1 MALSALVGHPV
12 REGGDADPY
21 SVRMVQ
27 EFDKVGVVGLGTMG
41 AGIAEVFA
49 RAGFN
54 VIGVEIDQAAVD
66 RGRAHMDKSLS
77 RAVGKGKLTEDE
89 RAGIDSRM
97 TFTTS
102 REDLADA
109 DFVVEA
115 VPEHMDIKKDVFGDL
130 DRICPPG
137 TILATNTS
145 SLSVTEIAALT
156 SRPDKV
162 VGLHF
167 FNPAP
172 VMKLVEVITT
182 VSTSAQT
189 VDLVAEVAKRVGKTP
204 VAVGDRAGFVANALL
219 VPYINDAIRLYERKI
234 ATREEIDSAVQKAA
248 GLPMGPL
255 TLADMVGLDVC
266 LAVMDVLW
274 EEYRDQRY
282 SASPLL
288 RRMVAAGRLGRKS
301 GQGFYAGTDE
311 APEPIP
317 TGRYAE
323 MIREEETLD
332 LGEILLAPQID
343 DAMRM
348 IGDGYATAED
358 VDTAM
363 RFGCGYPKGPTE
375 LLAERGAESVVTT
388 LVAMGEYGLTS
399 VAVPAPL
406 LMDQLPDAE
415 EPHGGCACQD

>member
-1 MALSALVGHPV
+1 
-12 REGGDADPY
+12 
-21 SVRMVQ
+21 MVQ
-27 EFDKVGVVGLGTMG
+27 EFDKVGVVGLGAMG

-54 VIGVEIDQAAVD
+54 VTGVEIDQAAVD
-66 RGRAHMDKSLS
+66 RGRAHVDRSLAK
-77 RAVGKGKLTEDE
+77 AVDKGKLTEDE
-89 RAGIDSRM
+89 RTGIDARL

-115 VPEHMDIKKDVFGDL
+115 VPERMDIKKDVFADL

-156 SRPDKV
+156 GRSDKV

-182 VSTSAQT
+182 VSTSAET
-189 VDLVAEVAKRVGKTP
+189 VDVVTEVAKRIGKTP

-219 VPYINDAIRLYERKI
+219 VPYINDAIRLYERKV
-234 ATREEIDSAVQKAA
+234 ATREEIDASVQKAA

-255 TLADMVGLDVC
+255 ALADLVGLDVC

-274 EEYRDQRY
+274 EEYRDRRY
-282 SASPLL
+282 AASPLL

-311 APEPIP
+311 APEPRP
-317 TGRYAE
+317 TGRYAQ
-323 MIREEETLD
+323 MIQEEETLD
-332 LGEILLAPQID
+332 LGEVLLAPQID
-343 DAMRM
+343 DALRM
-348 IGDGYATAED
+348 IGDGYASARD

-375 LLAERGAESVVTT
+375 LLEERGAESVVTT
-388 LVAMGEYGLTS
+388 LVAMGEYGLTDIP
-399 VAVPAPL
+399 VPAPL
-406 LMDQLPDAE
+406 LMDQLPDAPE
-415 EPHGGCACQD
+415 GGGHGGCACHA

>member
-1 MALSALVGHPV
+1 
-12 REGGDADPY
+12 
-21 SVRMVQ
+21 MVQ
-27 EFDKVGVVGLGTMG
+27 EFDKVGVVGLGAMG

-54 VIGVEIDQAAVD
+54 VTGVEIDQAAVD
-66 RGRAHMDKSLS
+66 RGRAHVDRSLS
-77 RAVGKGKLTEDE
+77 KAVDKGKLTEDE
-89 RAGIDSRM
+89 RTGIDARL

-115 VPEHMDIKKDVFGDL
+115 VPERMDIKKDVFADL

-156 SRPDKV
+156 GRADKV

-182 VSTSAQT
+182 VSTSAET
-189 VDLVAEVAKRVGKTP
+189 VDVVCEVAKRIGKTP

-219 VPYINDAIRLYERKI
+219 VPYINDAIRLYERKV
-234 ATREEIDSAVQKAA
+234 ATREEIDASVQKAA

-255 TLADMVGLDVC
+255 ALADLVGLDIC

-274 EEYRDQRY
+274 EEYRDRRY
-282 SASPLL
+282 AASPLL

-301 GQGFYAGTDE
+301 GQGFYAGTDD
-311 APEPIP
+311 APEPRP
-317 TGRYAE
+317 TGRYAQ
-323 MIREEETLD
+323 MIQEEETLD
-332 LGEILLAPQID
+332 LGEVLLAPQID

-348 IGDGYATAED
+348 VGDGYASARD

-375 LLAERGAESVVTT
+375 LLEERGAEAVVTT
-388 LVAMGEYGLTS
+388 LVAMGEYGLTDIP
-399 VAVPAPL
+399 VPAPL
-406 LMDQLPDAE
+406 LMDQLPDAPE
-415 EPHGGCACQD
+415 GEGHGGCACHA

>member
-1 MALSALVGHPV
+1 
-12 REGGDADPY
+12 
-21 SVRMVQ
+21 MVQ

-54 VIGVEIDQAAVD
+54 VIGVEIDQPALD
-66 RGRAHMDKSLS
+66 RGRGHVDKSLS
-77 RAVGKGKLTEDE
+77 RAVSRGKLTEEE
-89 RAGIDSRM
+89 RAGIDARLS
-97 TFTTS
+97 FTTS
-102 REDLADA
+102 REDLSDA

-115 VPEHMDIKKDVFGDL
+115 VPERMDIKRDVFGDL

-156 SRPDKV
+156 GRPDKV

-172 VMKLVEVITT
+172 VMKLAEVITT
-182 VSTSAQT
+182 VSTSAET
-189 VDLVAEVAKRVGKTP
+189 VDVVTEVAKRIGKTP
-204 VAVGDRAGFVANALL
+204 IAVGDRAGFVANALL
-219 VPYINDAIRLYERKI
+219 VPYINDAIRLYERKV
-234 ATREEIDSAVQKAA
+234 ASREEIDAAVQKAA

-255 TLADMVGLDVC
+255 TLADLVGLDVC

-274 EEYRDQRY
+274 AEYRDPRY
-282 SASPLL
+282 VAAPLL

-301 GQGFYAGTDE
+301 GEGFYAGTEDR
-311 APEPIP
+311 AEPQP
-317 TGRYAE
+317 TGRFAE

-332 LGEILLAPQID
+332 LGEILIAPQID

-348 IGDGYATAED
+348 IGDGYASARD

-363 RFGCGYPKGPTE
+363 RFGCGYPEGPTE
-375 LLAERGAESVVTT
+375 LLDKRGAESVVTT
-388 LVAMGEYGLTS
+388 LVAMGEYDLTS
-399 VAVPAPL
+399 IGVPAPL
-406 LMDQLPDAE
+406 LMDRLPDAE
-415 EPHGGCACQD
+415 EGAGQGGGCACHA

>member
-1 MALSALVGHPV
+1 
-12 REGGDADPY
+12 
-21 SVRMVQ
+21 MVQ
-27 EFDKVGVVGLGTMG
+27 EFDKVGVVGLGAMG

-54 VIGVEIDQAAVD
+54 VTGVEIDQAAVD
-66 RGRAHMDKSLS
+66 RGRAHVDRSLS
-77 RAVGKGKLTEDE
+77 KAVGKGKLTEEE
-89 RAGIDSRM
+89 RAGIDTRL

-115 VPEHMDIKKDVFGDL
+115 VPERMDIKQDVFADL

-156 SRPDKV
+156 GRPDKV

-182 VSTSAQT
+182 VSTSAET
-189 VDLVAEVAKRVGKTP
+189 VDVVSEVAKRIGKTP

-219 VPYINDAIRLYERKI
+219 VPYINDAIRLYERKV
-234 ATREEIDSAVQKAA
+234 ATREEIDSSVQKAA

-255 TLADMVGLDVC
+255 ALADLVGLDVC
-266 LAVMDVLW
+266 LAVIDVLW

-282 SASPLL
+282 AASPLL

-311 APEPIP
+311 APEPRP
-317 TGRYAE
+317 TGRYAQ

-332 LGEILLAPQID
+332 LGEVLIAPQID
-343 DAMRM
+343 DALRM
-348 IGDGYATAED
+348 IGEGYASGRD

-375 LLAERGAESVVTT
+375 LLEERGAESVITT

-399 VAVPAPL
+399 IAVPAPL
-406 LMDQLPDAE
+406 LMDQLPDAAE
-415 EPHGGCACQD
+415 GEGHGGCACHA

>member
-1 MALSALVGHPV
+1 
-12 REGGDADPY
+12 
-21 SVRMVQ
+21 MVQ
-27 EFDKVGVVGLGTMG
+27 EFDKVGVVGLGAMG

-66 RGRAHMDKSLS
+66 RGRSHMDKSLS
-77 RAVGKGKLTEDE
+77 RAVSKGKLTEEE
-89 RAGIDSRM
+89 RAGIDSRL

-115 VPEHMDIKKDVFGDL
+115 VPERMDIKKDVFADL

-156 SRPDKV
+156 GRPERV

-182 VSTSAQT
+182 VSTNEET
-189 VDLVAEVAKRVGKTP
+189 VDLVTEVAKRIGKTP

-219 VPYINDAIRLYERKI
+219 VPYINDAVRLYERGI
-234 ATREEIDSAVQKAA
+234 ATRAEIDAAAQKAA
-248 GLPMGPL
+248 DLPMGPL
-255 TLADMVGLDVC
+255 ALADLVGLDVC

-274 EEYRDQRY
+274 EEFRDPRFA
-282 SASPLL
+282 ASPLL
-288 RRMVAAGRLGRKS
+288 RRMVAAGHLGRKS
-301 GQGFYAGTDE
+301 DQGFHAGRSE
-311 APEPIP
+311 EPEPQP
-317 TGRYAE
+317 TGRYAA
-323 MIREEETLD
+323 MVRDEETLD
-332 LGEILLAPQID
+332 LGEILIAPQID
-343 DAMRM
+343 DALRM
-348 IGDGYATAED
+348 IGEGYASAKD

-388 LVAMGEYGLTS
+388 LMAMGEYSLTTI
-399 VAVPAPL
+399 AVPAPL

-415 EPHGGCACQD
+415 EGEGHGGGCACHG

>member
-1 MALSALVGHPV
+1 
-12 REGGDADPY
+12 
-21 SVRMVQ
+21 MVQ

-54 VIGVEIDQAAVD
+54 VIGVEIDQAALD
-66 RGRAHMDKSLS
+66 RGRGHVDKSLS
-77 RAVGKGKLTEDE
+77 RAVSRGKLTEEE
-89 RAGIDSRM
+89 RAGIDARLS
-97 TFTTS
+97 FTTS
-102 REDLADA
+102 RDDLADA

-115 VPEHMDIKKDVFGDL
+115 VPERMDIKRDVFGDL

-156 SRPDKV
+156 GRPDKV

-172 VMKLVEVITT
+172 VMKLAEVITT
-182 VSTSAQT
+182 VSTSAET
-189 VDLVAEVAKRVGKTP
+189 VDIVTEVAKRIGKTP
-204 VAVGDRAGFVANALL
+204 IAVGDRAGFVANALL
-219 VPYINDAIRLYERKI
+219 VPYINDAIKLYERKV
-234 ATREEIDSAVQKAA
+234 ATREEIDASVQKAA

-255 TLADMVGLDVC
+255 ALADLVGLDVC

-274 EEYRDQRY
+274 EEYRDQRFV
-282 SASPLL
+282 ASPLL
-288 RRMVAAGRLGRKS
+288 RRMVAAGHLGRKS
-301 GQGFYAGTDE
+301 GQGFYAGTEDR
-311 APEPIP
+311 PEPRP
-317 TGRYAE
+317 TGRFAE

-332 LGEILLAPQID
+332 LGEILIAPQID

-348 IGDGYATAED
+348 IGDGYASARD

-363 RFGCGYPKGPTE
+363 RFGCGYPEGPTE
-375 LLAERGAESVVTT
+375 LLDKRGAESVVTT

-399 VAVPAPL
+399 VTVPAPL
-406 LMDQLPDAE
+406 LMDRLPDAE
-415 EPHGGCACQD
+415 EGSGQGGGCACHA

>member
-1 MALSALVGHPV
+1 
-12 REGGDADPY
+12 
-21 SVRMVQ
+21 MVQ

-54 VIGVEIDQAAVD
+54 VVGVEIDQAALD
-66 RGRAHMDKSLS
+66 RGRGHVDRSLS
-77 RAVGKGKLTEDE
+77 RAVSKDKITEEE
-89 RAGIDSRM
+89 RAEIDARL
-97 TFTTS
+97 TFSTS
-102 REDLADA
+102 REDLSDA

-115 VPEHMDIKKDVFGDL
+115 VPERMGVKRDVFGDL

-156 SRPDKV
+156 DRPEKV

-172 VMKLVEVITT
+172 VMKLAEVVTT
-182 VSTSAQT
+182 VSTSPET
-189 VDLVAEVAKRVGKTP
+189 VDVVTEVAKRVGKTP
-204 VAVGDRAGFVANALL
+204 VAVADRAGFVANALL
-219 VPYINDAIRLYERKI
+219 VPYINDAVRLYERGV
-234 ATREEIDSAVQKAA
+234 ATREEIDESVKKAA

-255 TLADMVGLDVC
+255 TLADLVGLDVC

-274 EEYRDQRY
+274 DEFRDPRY
-282 SASPLL
+282 AAAPLL
-288 RRMVAAGRLGRKS
+288 RRMVAAGRLGRKA
-301 GQGFYAGTDE
+301 GEGFYSSGDQT
-311 APEPIP
+311 PERPR
-317 TGRYAE
+317 TSRLAE
-323 MIREEETLD
+323 MVREEETLD
-332 LGEILLAPQID
+332 LGEMLLAPQID

-348 IGDGYATAED
+348 VGDGYASAKD

-375 LLAERGAESVVTT
+375 LLEERGAESVITT
-388 LVAMGEYGLTS
+388 LVAMAEYGLTTI
-399 VAVPAPL
+399 AVPAPL
-406 LMDQLPDAE
+406 LMDLLPDAE
-415 EPHGGCACQD
+415 EGPSHGGCACH

>member
-1 MALSALVGHPV
+1 
-12 REGGDADPY
+12 
-21 SVRMVQ
+21 MVQ
-27 EFDKVGVVGLGTMG
+27 EFDKVGVVGLGAMG

-54 VIGVEIDQAAVD
+54 VTGVEIDQAAVD
-66 RGRAHMDKSLS
+66 RGRAHVDRSLS
-77 RAVGKGKLTEDE
+77 KAVDKGKLTEDE
-89 RAGIDSRM
+89 RTGIDTRL

-115 VPEHMDIKKDVFGDL
+115 VPERMDIKRDVFADL

-156 SRPDKV
+156 GRPDKV

-172 VMKLVEVITT
+172 VMKLVEVVTT
-182 VSTSAQT
+182 VSTSAET
-189 VDLVAEVAKRVGKTP
+189 VDVVSEVAKRIGKTP
-204 VAVGDRAGFVANALL
+204 VVVGDRAGFVANALL
-219 VPYINDAIRLYERKI
+219 VPYINDAIRLYERKV
-234 ATREEIDSAVQKAA
+234 ATREEIDSSVQKAA

-255 TLADMVGLDVC
+255 TLADLVGLDVC

-282 SASPLL
+282 AASPLL

-311 APEPIP
+311 APEPRP
-317 TGRYAE
+317 TGRYAQ
-323 MIREEETLD
+323 MVREEETLD
-332 LGEILLAPQID
+332 LGEVLLAPQID
-343 DAMRM
+343 DALRM
-348 IGDGYATAED
+348 IGEGYASARD
-358 VDTAM
+358 IDTAM

-375 LLAERGAESVVTT
+375 LLEERGAESVVTT
-388 LVAMGEYGLTS
+388 LVAMGEYGLTNI
-399 VAVPAPL
+399 AVPAPL
-406 LMDQLPDAE
+406 LMDQLPDAPE
-415 EPHGGCACQD
+415 GEGHGGCACHA

>member
-1 MALSALVGHPV
+1 
-12 REGGDADPY
+12 
-21 SVRMVQ
+21 MVQ

-54 VIGVEIDQAAVD
+54 VIGVEIDQAALD
-66 RGRAHMDKSLS
+66 RGRGHVDKSLS
-77 RAVGKGKLTEDE
+77 RAVSRGKLTEEE
-89 RAGIDSRM
+89 RAGIDARLS
-97 TFTTS
+97 FTTS

-115 VPEHMDIKKDVFGDL
+115 VPERMDIKRDVFGDL

-156 SRPDKV
+156 GRPDKV

-172 VMKLVEVITT
+172 VMKLAEVITT
-182 VSTSAQT
+182 VSTSADT
-189 VDLVAEVAKRVGKTP
+189 VDVVTEVAKRIGKTP
-204 VAVGDRAGFVANALL
+204 IAVGDRAGFVANALL
-219 VPYINDAIRLYERKI
+219 VPYINDAVRLYERKV
-234 ATREEIDSAVQKAA
+234 ASREDIDAAVQKAA

-255 TLADMVGLDVC
+255 TLADLVGLDVC

-274 EEYRDQRY
+274 EEYRDPRY
-282 SASPLL
+282 VAAPLL

-301 GQGFYAGTDE
+301 GQGFYAGTEDQ
-311 APEPIP
+311 AEPRP
-317 TGRYAE
+317 TGRFAE

-332 LGEILLAPQID
+332 LGEILIAPQID

-348 IGDGYATAED
+348 IGDGYASARD

-363 RFGCGYPKGPTE
+363 RFGCGYPEGPTE
-375 LLAERGAESVVTT
+375 LLEKRGAESVVTT

-406 LMDQLPDAE
+406 LMDQLPDTE
-415 EPHGGCACQD
+415 EGSGQGGGCACHG

>member
-1 MALSALVGHPV
+1 
-12 REGGDADPY
+12 
-21 SVRMVQ
+21 MVQ

-54 VIGVEIDQAAVD
+54 VIGVEIDQAALD
-66 RGRAHMDKSLS
+66 RGRGHVDKSLS
-77 RAVGKGKLTEDE
+77 RAVSRGKLTEEE
-89 RAGIDSRM
+89 RAGIDARLS
-97 TFTTS
+97 FTTS

-115 VPEHMDIKKDVFGDL
+115 VPERMDIKRDVFGDL

-156 SRPDKV
+156 GRPDKV

-172 VMKLVEVITT
+172 VMKLAEVITT
-182 VSTSAQT
+182 VSTSSDT
-189 VDLVAEVAKRVGKTP
+189 VDVVTEVAKRIGKTP
-204 VAVGDRAGFVANALL
+204 IAVGDRAGFVANALL
-219 VPYINDAIRLYERKI
+219 VPYINDAVRLYERKV
-234 ATREEIDSAVQKAA
+234 ASREDIDAAVQKAA

-255 TLADMVGLDVC
+255 TLADLVGLDVC

-274 EEYRDQRY
+274 EEYRDPRY
-282 SASPLL
+282 VAAPLL

-301 GQGFYAGTDE
+301 GQGFYAGTEDQ
-311 APEPIP
+311 AEPRP
-317 TGRYAE
+317 TGRFAE

-332 LGEILLAPQID
+332 LGEILIAPQID

-348 IGDGYATAED
+348 IGDGYASARD

-363 RFGCGYPKGPTE
+363 RFGCGYPEGPTE
-375 LLAERGAESVVTT
+375 LLEKRGAESVVTT

-406 LMDQLPDAE
+406 LMDQLPDTE
-415 EPHGGCACQD
+415 EGSGQGGGCACHG

>member
-1 MALSALVGHPV
+1 
-12 REGGDADPY
+12 
-21 SVRMVQ
+21 MVQ
-27 EFDKVGVVGLGTMG
+27 EFDKVGVVGLGAMG

-54 VIGVEIDQAAVD
+54 VTGVEIDQAAVD
-66 RGRAHMDKSLS
+66 RGRAHVDRSLS
-77 RAVGKGKLTEDE
+77 KAVDKGKLTEDE
-89 RAGIDSRM
+89 RTGIDARL

-115 VPEHMDIKKDVFGDL
+115 VPERMDIKKDVFADL

-156 SRPDKV
+156 GRPDKV

-182 VSTSAQT
+182 VSTSAET
-189 VDLVAEVAKRVGKTP
+189 VDVVCEVAKRIGKTP

-219 VPYINDAIRLYERKI
+219 VPYINDAIRLYERKV
-234 ATREEIDSAVQKAA
+234 ATREEIDASVQKAA

-255 TLADMVGLDVC
+255 TLADLVGLDVC

-274 EEYRDQRY
+274 EEYRDRRY
-282 SASPLL
+282 AASPLL

-301 GQGFYAGTDE
+301 GQGFYAGTDD
-311 APEPIP
+311 APEPRP
-317 TGRYAE
+317 TGRYAQ

-332 LGEILLAPQID
+332 LGEVLLAPQID
-343 DAMRM
+343 DALRM
-348 IGDGYATAED
+348 IGDGYASARD

-375 LLAERGAESVVTT
+375 LLEERGAEAVVTT
-388 LVAMGEYGLTS
+388 LVAMGEYGLTDIP
-399 VAVPAPL
+399 VPAPL
-406 LMDQLPDAE
+406 LMDQLPDAPE
-415 EPHGGCACQD
+415 GEGHGGCACHA

>member
-1 MALSALVGHPV
+1 
-12 REGGDADPY
+12 
-21 SVRMVQ
+21 MVQ

-54 VIGVEIDQAAVD
+54 VVGVEIDQAALD
-66 RGRAHMDKSLS
+66 RGKGHLDKSLS
-77 RAVGKGKLTEDE
+77 KAVSKGKIDEEE
-89 RAGIDSRM
+89 RAAIDGRL
-97 TFTTS
+97 TFTSS
-102 REDLADA
+102 RNDLADA

-115 VPEHMDIKKDVFGDL
+115 VPESIAIKRDVFGDL

-156 SRPDKV
+156 GRPDKV

-172 VMKLVEVITT
+172 VMKLAEVITT
-182 VSTSAQT
+182 VSTSNET
-189 VDLVAEVAKRVGKTP
+189 VDVVTEVAKRIGKTP

-219 VPYINDAIRLYERKI
+219 VPYINDAIKLHERKV
-234 ATREEIDSAVQKAA
+234 ASREEIDTAVQKAA

-274 EEYRDQRY
+274 DEYKDPRY
-282 SASPLL
+282 VASPLL
-288 RRMVAAGRLGRKS
+288 RRMVAAGHYGRKS
-301 GQGFYAGTDE
+301 GQGFYAGKDE
-311 APEPIP
+311 APEPQP
-317 TGRYAE
+317 EGRFAQ
-323 MIREEETLD
+323 MVREEELLD
-332 LGEILLAPQID
+332 LGEMLVAPQID

-348 IGDGYATAED
+348 LGDGYATAED
-358 VDTAM
+358 IDTAM

-375 LLAERGAESVVTT
+375 LLADRGATPVVATLMAMSEYSLTT
-388 LVAMGEYGLTS
+388 ISA
-399 VAVPAPL
+399 PAPL
-406 LMDQLPDAE
+406 LVDRLPDAE
-415 EPHGGCACQD
+415 AEAEAEGHGGGCACHG

>member
-1 MALSALVGHPV
+1 
-12 REGGDADPY
+12 
-21 SVRMVQ
+21 MVQ
-27 EFDKVGVVGLGTMG
+27 EFKKVGVVGLGTMG

-54 VIGVEIDQAAVD
+54 VIGVEIDQAALD
-66 RGRAHMDKSLS
+66 RGRGHLDKSLG
-77 RAVGKGKLTEDE
+77 RAVAKGKLTEEE
-89 RAGIDSRM
+89 RSTIEQSLA
-97 TFTTS
+97 FTTS

-109 DFVVEA
+109 DLVVEA
-115 VPEHMDIKKDVFGDL
+115 VPERMDLKRDVFGDL
-130 DRICPPG
+130 DRICKSEA
-137 TILATNTS
+137 ILATNTS

-156 SRPDKV
+156 GRPERV

-172 VMKLVEVITT
+172 VMKLAEVITT
-182 VSTSAQT
+182 VSTSADT
-189 VDLVAEVAKRVGKTP
+189 VDVVTEVAKRIGKTP
-204 VAVGDRAGFVANALL
+204 VTVGDRAGFVANALL
-219 VPYINDAIRLYERKI
+219 VPYINDAVRLYERGI
-234 ATREEIDSAVQKAA
+234 ATREEIDESVKKAA

-255 TLADMVGLDVC
+255 ALADMVGIDVC

-274 EEYRDQRY
+274 DEYRDPRY
-282 SASPLL
+282 AAAPLL
-288 RRMVAAGRLGRKS
+288 RRMVAAGHYGRKS
-301 GQGFYAGTDE
+301 GRGFYAGRDE
-311 APEPIP
+311 APEPLP

-332 LGEILLAPQID
+332 LGEILIAPQID

-375 LLAERGAESVVTT
+375 LLEDRGAESVVTT
-388 LVAMGEYGLTS
+388 LVAMGEYGLTTI
-399 VAVPAPL
+399 AVPAPL
-406 LMDQLPDAE
+406 LMDRLPDTPE
-415 EPHGGCACQD
+415 EEGHGGCACHA

>member
-1 MALSALVGHPV
+1 
-12 REGGDADPY
+12 
-21 SVRMVQ
+21 MVQ
-27 EFDKVGVVGLGTMG
+27 EFDKVGVVGLGAMG

-54 VIGVEIDQAAVD
+54 VTGVEIDQAAVD
-66 RGRAHMDKSLS
+66 RGRAHVDRSLS
-77 RAVGKGKLTEDE
+77 KAVDKGKLTGDE
-89 RAGIDSRM
+89 RTGIDTRL

-115 VPEHMDIKKDVFGDL
+115 VPERMDIKRDVFADL

-156 SRPDKV
+156 GRPDKI

-182 VSTSAQT
+182 VSTSAET
-189 VDLVAEVAKRVGKTP
+189 VDVVSEVAKRIGKTP

-219 VPYINDAIRLYERKI
+219 VPYINDAIRLYERKV
-234 ATREEIDSAVQKAA
+234 ATREEIDSSVQKAA

-255 TLADMVGLDVC
+255 TLADLVGLDVC

-282 SASPLL
+282 AASPLL

-311 APEPIP
+311 APEPRP
-317 TGRYAE
+317 TGRYAQ
-323 MIREEETLD
+323 MVREEETLD
-332 LGEILLAPQID
+332 LGEVLLAPQID
-343 DAMRM
+343 DALRM
-348 IGDGYATAED
+348 IGEGYASARD

-375 LLAERGAESVVTT
+375 LLEERGAESVVTT
-388 LVAMGEYGLTS
+388 LVAMGEYGLTNI
-399 VAVPAPL
+399 AVPAPL
-406 LMDQLPDAE
+406 LMDQLPDAPE
-415 EPHGGCACQD
+415 GEGHGGCACHA

>member
-1 MALSALVGHPV
+1 MVGH
-12 REGGDADPY
+12 
-21 SVRMVQ
+21 MVQ

-54 VIGVEIDQAAVD
+54 VIGVEIDQAALD
-66 RGRAHMDKSLS
+66 RGRGHVDKSLS
-77 RAVGKGKLTEDE
+77 RAVSRGKLTEEE
-89 RAGIDSRM
+89 RAGIDARLS
-97 TFTTS
+97 FTTS

-115 VPEHMDIKKDVFGDL
+115 VPERMDIKRDVFGDL

-156 SRPDKV
+156 GRPDKV

-172 VMKLVEVITT
+172 VMKLAEVITT
-182 VSTSAQT
+182 VSTSAET
-189 VDLVAEVAKRVGKTP
+189 VDVVTEVAKRIGKTP
-204 VAVGDRAGFVANALL
+204 IAVGDRAGFVANALL
-219 VPYINDAIRLYERKI
+219 VPYINDAIRLYERKV
-234 ATREEIDSAVQKAA
+234 ASREEIDAAVQKAA

-255 TLADMVGLDVC
+255 TLADLVGLDVC

-274 EEYRDQRY
+274 EEYRDPRY
-282 SASPLL
+282 VAAPLL

-301 GQGFYAGTDE
+301 GQGFYAGTEEQDE
-311 APEPIP
+311 ARPK
-317 TGRYAE
+317 GRFAE

-332 LGEILLAPQID
+332 LGEILIAPQID

-348 IGDGYATAED
+348 IGDGYASARD

-363 RFGCGYPKGPTE
+363 RFGCGYPEGPTE
-375 LLAERGAESVVTT
+375 LLEKRGAESVVTT
-388 LVAMGEYGLTS
+388 LVSMGEYGLTS
-399 VAVPAPL
+399 VGVPAPL
-406 LMDQLPDAE
+406 LMDLLPDAE
-415 EPHGGCACQD
+415 EGSGHGGGCACHG